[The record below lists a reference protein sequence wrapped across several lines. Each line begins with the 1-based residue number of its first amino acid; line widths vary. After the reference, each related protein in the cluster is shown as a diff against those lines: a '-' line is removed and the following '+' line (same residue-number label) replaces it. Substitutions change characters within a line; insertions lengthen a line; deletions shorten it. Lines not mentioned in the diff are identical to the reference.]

1 MCYFNKS
8 NSHTTGSA
16 TVPVTVT
23 LGEALPHR
31 PGRQALLQGVGFSPV
46 YSIEIALLNR
56 PSQDSPISPP
66 KSSIRIHG
74 ISPRELKGPF
84 FAFFRPKS
92 RNVEK
97 RKVSQ
102 CDDFRSVLELFF
114 TKVKGLQFDP
124 MVHWVQLSE
133 LDLNPLS
140 AAVFTS
146 VQQFYRRW

>member
-1 MCYFNKS
+1 M
-8 NSHTTGSA
+8 
-16 TVPVTVT
+16 
-23 LGEALPHR
+23 
-31 PGRQALLQGVGFSPV
+31 
-46 YSIEIALLNR
+46 
-56 PSQDSPISPP
+56 
-66 KSSIRIHG
+66 RIHG

-114 TKVKGLQFDP
+114 TNVKGLQFDP

-140 AAVFTS
+140 APLFTC
-146 VQQFYRRW
+146 VHQFYRRWKPTTKTQHNTFEVPVKVLGHPTSKVHLWDIALLDHKNNVRKALEFD